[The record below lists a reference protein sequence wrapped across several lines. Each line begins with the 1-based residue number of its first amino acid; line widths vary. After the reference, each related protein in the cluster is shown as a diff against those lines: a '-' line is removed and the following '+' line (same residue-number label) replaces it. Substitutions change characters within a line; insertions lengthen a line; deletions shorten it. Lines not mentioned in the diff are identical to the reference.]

1 MSGTILSRRVVLTLL
16 QQSGGSITLPL
27 NDPAQAPLRRK
38 LQDLASNGRVKL
50 ANQSS
55 STITYK
61 LPTNITPN
69 ESRFQPSDANV

>member
-1 MSGTILSRRVVLTLL
+1 MSGAVLSRRVVLTLL
-16 QQSGGSITLPL
+16 QQSGGSLTLPL

-50 ANQSS
+50 ASQSS

-61 LPTNITPN
+61 LPTDNVPS
-69 ESRFQPSDANV
+69 ESRFQPSDANA